1 VTAARGAEAD
11 RVPWTAARAAVT
23 GGLMLSMFVAA
34 MDSTVVGTALPT
46 IAGQLGHF
54 QLYPWIF
61 AGYLITGT
69 TSVPIWGRLADLHGR
84 KPVLM
89 AGLGI
94 FVGSSILC
102 GFAWNMESLILFRV
116 LQGIGAGCIQPIT
129 LTVVGD
135 FFPLRQRARI
145 QGLFSAVWAV
155 AAVAG
160 PLLGALFV
168 STIGWRWIFDINVP
182 IGIVSTL
189 LLWGFKEQRGE
200 ALGGHID
207 YLGAGL
213 LTAGIALLLWG
224 LGSGNA
230 GGQPVWLA
238 VALAVLILAA
248 FAAVESRSPS
258 PTVPLALL
266 RHPVIGP
273 AILASMLAGTLMFGV
288 TAYAPLFVQGGLGG
302 TAFQAGAAA
311 APMSLGWPL
320 GSIFAGRTLLRFGF
334 ERLAVA
340 GSLALVAGSALL
352 AAMAGHG
359 LPWVAGSS
367 FVTGL
372 GMGLLSTPLL
382 IVIQSSVGWA
392 QRASATALNQFSRT
406 IGGAVGVSLMG
417 ALLAARAGPG
427 AASALRHSAAGG
439 QLLERGLS
447 AVFWVLV
454 GLAIATLLASFG
466 ILYLERTRRLNT
478 EAASGAAATVSGR

>member
-1 VTAARGAEAD
+1 VTTSEVAQPGPELERIPWSAARVAI
-11 RVPWTAARAAVT
+11 TA
-23 GGLMLSMFVAA
+23 GLMLSLFVAA
-34 MDSTVVGTALPT
+34 MDTTVVGTALPT
-46 IAGQLGHF
+46 IARELGHF
-54 QLYPWIF
+54 SLYPWIF

-89 AGLGI
+89 AGLAI
-94 FVGSSILC
+94 FVGASILC

-155 AAVAG
+155 AAVVG

-168 STIGWRWIFDINVP
+168 STVGWRWIFDVNLP
-182 IGIVSTL
+182 IGIVSTAL
-189 LLWGFKEQRGE
+189 LLGFREQRQQ
-200 ALGGHID
+200 ASGGHID
-207 YLGAGL
+207 YWGSLL
-213 LTAGIALLLWG
+213 LTAGVALLLFG
-224 LGSGNA
+224 LGSGSA
-230 GGQPVWLA
+230 GGQPVWVALVVAALLLAGFLA
-238 VALAVLILAA
+238 VEL
-248 FAAVESRSPS
+248 RSQS
-258 PTVPLALL
+258 PTVPLELL

-302 TAFQAGAAA
+302 TVFQAGAAA
-311 APMSLGWPL
+311 APMSLGWPI
-320 GSIFAGRTLLRFGF
+320 GSVVSGRIMLRVGY

-340 GSLALVAGSALL
+340 GGLALVAGATLL
-352 AAMAGHG
+352 ALSAGYG
-359 LPWVAGSS
+359 FAWVAGSS

-382 IVIQSSVGWA
+382 IVIQSTVGWA
-392 QRASATALNQFSRT
+392 QRGSATALNQFART

-417 ALLAARAGPG
+417 ILLEARAGEG
-427 AASALRHSAAGG
+427 AAAALQSSAAGR
-439 QLLERGLS
+439 QALEQGLF
-447 AVFWVLV
+447 AVFWVL
-454 GLAIATLLASFG
+454 LALAAATLLATFL
-466 ILYLERTRRLNT
+466 I
-478 EAASGAAATVSGR
+478 VSLQRSR